1 MEIFYIFLYIFFFC
15 VLYVQVF
22 LLTTFLENK
31 KKFLNNFHKNKETA
45 KENLPSVAIIV
56 PCFNEEHSL
65 AGTIHSL
72 LSLSYP
78 SNLLEIIIVNDGS
91 TDKTLSVARS
101 LEQNKRVS
109 VITQTNGGKH
119 SALNVGIKITD
130 ADVIGCLDADSFVDK
145 NALIRMVADFK
156 KPNVMAI
163 TPAIKVYKP
172 NNTIELIQ
180 KVEYE
185 IGVFLRKMFGLLN
198 AQYVT
203 PGPFSLYKK
212 EVFEKLGGFV
222 QGYDTEDMEM
232 ALRIRANHFRI
243 ENINT
248 AFVYTIAP
256 KTMRALYYQRL
267 RWVSGFLNNIL
278 HNYRYLL
285 FNTKYGHLGLFS
297 LPGALFAIVGVLY
310 VAVYMIT
317 SISTFL
323 FDKYLTMINVNFEI
337 LWQAPAFT
345 WFFINTQPLSLLATI
360 MFAFMFAI
368 LLIGRHLSFE
378 RLLSL
383 RDIASFF
390 IFYGIIA
397 PTWISMSVYN
407 VARGKNVKWK

>member
-31 KKFLNNFHKNKETA
+31 KKFLNNFHTNKETA

>member
-1 MEIFYIFLYIFFFC
+1 MEISYIFLYIFFFC

-78 SNLLEIIIVNDGS
+78 SNLLEIIIVDDGS

>member
-1 MEIFYIFLYIFFFC
+1 MEISYIFLYIFFFC

-31 KKFLNNFHKNKETA
+31 KKFLNSFHKNKETA

-78 SNLLEIIIVNDGS
+78 SNLLEIIIVDDGS

-323 FDKYLTMINVNFEI
+323 FDKYLTMISVNFEI

>member
-1 MEIFYIFLYIFFFC
+1 MEISYIFLYIFFFC